1 MAMVTVVLFTAST
14 LIITSSTLI
23 PADFEYI
30 GAAKCKICHNKPATG
45 EQYNKWLATPHAN
58 AMKSLSNEKSLAFA
72 KENGIADP
80 AKEPSCVK
88 CHSTAGATDPN
99 LHAGITQAEGV
110 SCETCHGPGSM
121 YKSNTIMQDRA
132 KSLANGM
139 IIPDQKLCET
149 CHNPKNPFH
158 KPFNYQESLKKI
170 SHPNPAKAQ

>member
-1 MAMVTVVLFTAST
+1 
-14 LIITSSTLI
+14 
-23 PADFEYI
+23 
-30 GAAKCKICHNKPATG
+30 
-45 EQYNKWLATPHAN
+45 
-58 AMKSLSNEKSLAFA
+58 
-72 KENGIADP
+72 
-80 AKEPSCVK
+80 
-88 CHSTAGATDPN
+88 
-99 LHAGITQAEGV
+99 
-110 SCETCHGPGSM
+110 M